1 MGTERTGMLTPEP
14 SQTARDPLRRLAQLN
29 VAVVAISTALVVLVA
44 LGLPDD
50 VERTA
55 LATALGAALAG
66 IAGLLFV
73 TSPRLLALSAAIVS
87 VLSLAAQF
95 AYIRRRHERR

>member
-1 MGTERTGMLTPEP
+1 MLTPEP

-29 VAVVAISTALVVLVA
+29 VAVVGISTALVVLLA
-44 LGLPDD
+44 LGLPDQ

-55 LATALGAALAG
+55 LASALGVALAG

-73 TSPRLLALSAAIVS
+73 TSRLASRELGE
-87 VLSLAAQF
+87 
-95 AYIRRRHERR
+95 RRHTEHVLRESESVFRQLAESVREVFY